1 MYFAS
6 YFSKYFKKS
15 RFYTKNSYY
24 IPIPLDTL
32 KTSRPPGEMPREP
45 YLSYYIEFADC
56 VIFIAGIV
64 DKEMCSH
71 SVYAAFKG
79 IVEKF
84 KGQFQVSF
92 PLLVD
97 ELCNVIQKGLI
108 WWENLLP
115 FSVPVPVQVKVRVY
129 QEVRQIR
136 SRQGFVA
143 FMSKIHVKLYHLA
156 LTAYIEIIVKNN
168 IWN

>member
-1 MYFAS
+1 
-6 YFSKYFKKS
+6 
-15 RFYTKNSYY
+15 
-24 IPIPLDTL
+24 
-32 KTSRPPGEMPREP
+32 MPREP
-45 YLSYYIEFADC
+45 CRSYYIEFADC
-56 VIFIAGIV
+56 VIFIAGIG
-64 DKEMCSH
+64 DKEMCPH

-97 ELCNVIQKGLI
+97 EQCRFIQKGLR

-129 QEVRQIR
+129 HEVRQIR
-136 SRQGFVA
+136 FRKSFVA
-143 FMSKIHVKLYHLA
+143 FMSKINVKLYHLA
-156 LTAYIEIIVKNN
+156 LTAYSEIIVKNN
-168 IWN
+168 MELMQPDISFG